1 MQVTF
6 KFYNP
11 EIFAETPNGVREV
24 DEGATIEQAMDAI
37 REREGSFTTR
47 NFTDF
52 VIFLLNNA
60 PANPDAVLA
69 DGDEV
74 LVLRKSHGG

>member
-1 MQVTF
+1 MQVVF

-11 EIFAETPNGVREV
+11 EIFSETANGAREV
-24 DEGATIEQAMDAI
+24 DEGATIERALNTI

-47 NFTDF
+47 NFIDF

-60 PANPDAVLA
+60 PANPDAILS

>member
-1 MQVTF
+1 MEVTF

-11 EIFAETPNGVREV
+11 EIFSDMENGPRHIQ
-24 DEGATIEQAMDAI
+24 EGATIRQAMDAI
-37 REREGSFTTR
+37 REQEEGFDTE
-47 NFTDF
+47 NYTDF

-60 PANPDAVLA
+60 PAKPDDPLK